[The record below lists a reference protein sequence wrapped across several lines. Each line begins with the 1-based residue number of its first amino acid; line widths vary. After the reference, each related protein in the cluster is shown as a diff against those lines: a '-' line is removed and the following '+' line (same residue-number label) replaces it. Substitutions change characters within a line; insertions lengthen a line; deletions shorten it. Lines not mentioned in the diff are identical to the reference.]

1 MDLARD
7 GKIKY
12 CNIDS
17 LDSEHEFKTL
27 INWRRTIFVLHV
39 LVTVCQN
46 IRTRYVLKPCL
57 ELAVEVSFKLIKVN
71 LIEIQL
77 KYYWG
82 EKL

>member
-27 INWRRTIFVLHV
+27 IKLTAHYFRSTRLSDCLSKYKNE
-39 LVTVCQN
+39 VC
-46 IRTRYVLKPCL
+46 
-57 ELAVEVSFKLIKVN
+57 F
-71 LIEIQL
+71 
-77 KYYWG
+77 
-82 EKL
+82 